1 MKPTYSY
8 LIEEVVFRD
17 KEGKFSFTG
26 PACVIRFTGRW
37 RVVNKELYVEVKYYD
52 YDYELRTIFVNSCQ
66 IIETEEWP
74 IMECHKSGG
83 VKMIH
88 LIDKRCVALASG
100 MIVSMRESGLNFNLT
115 SEQEICLI
123 RLIQILLDTIR
134 EQGLEETL
142 DVALEK
148 LQ

>member
-37 RVVNKELYVEVKYYD
+37 RVVNKELYVEVEYYD
-52 YDYELRTIFVNSCQ
+52 YDYELRTIFVNSCK
-66 IIETEEWP
+66 IIETEGWS
-74 IMECHKSGG
+74 IMECGNQKSTITG
-83 VKMIH
+83 
-88 LIDKRCVALASG
+88 
-100 MIVSMRESGLNFNLT
+100 
-115 SEQEICLI
+115 EI
-123 RLIQILLDTIR
+123 IR
-134 EQGLEETL
+134 EGVRIIKRLANTRTPKYQLPADSFIEEAVRDIL
-142 DVALEK
+142 NLVSEK